1 MDDFEQSQVQEGIFG
16 KGDEDLTY
24 KELGYGLYMAQRLTI
39 EMEVSDLL

>member
-24 KELGYGLYMAQRLTI
+24 KELGYGLYMAQRFTI